1 MELNRLKLEAQGVL
15 GELFNEEAMP
25 FRLTAAKI
33 ESVGGEE
40 YIVRFH
46 GSRLHSVDVSWP
58 AGESFKDGFRAAML
72 DRVSRMSGPLR
83 KRTQV
88 PQLKAT
94 STIKPHWSLREP
106 TCGRHNPTTKPGSK
120 FPTKESS

>member
-1 MELNRLKLEAQGVL
+1 LELNRLKLEAQGVL

-46 GSRLHSVDVSWP
+46 DSRLHSVDVSWS
-58 AGESFKDGFRAAML
+58 AGESFKDRFRAAML
-72 DRVSRMSGPLR
+72 DRVSRMSGPCESKPRGQLR
-83 KRTQV
+83 
-88 PQLKAT
+88 
-94 STIKPHWSLREP
+94 PHWSLREA